1 MSLDTS
7 AAGADLPE
15 TTVAALPSP
24 LPADVTLL
32 DVRED
37 HEWVAGH
44 APDAVHVPL
53 GELPAR
59 RAEVAAAAGDGQ
71 LLVVCHLGGRSARA
85 TDFLVSTGV
94 DAVNLAGGMQQWAAA
109 GRPLVSETGAPPQV
123 D

>member
-1 MSLDTS
+1 MSLTTS
-7 AAGADLPE
+7 PADRPE
-15 TTVAALPSP
+15 TTVSVLPSP
-24 LPADVTLL
+24 LPPDVTVL

-44 APDAVHVPL
+44 APGAVHVPL
-53 GELPAR
+53 GELAAR
-59 RAEVAAAAGDGQ
+59 QAEVAAAAGSGQ

-85 TDFLVSTGV
+85 TDMLVAAGV

-109 GRPLVSETGAPPQV
+109 GRPLVSETGVPPQV